1 MPLLVS
7 STRFGRSSALGS
19 IVAQGLGMIRIFY
32 LSHFLSSARS
42 VLSIL
47 PLFLWYATAHAV
59 TWCGHACL
67 VPKKLTDFRS
77 TAEARAHRD
86 YPTPPLT
93 TAACCGGEVSLG
105 ELRVVGVV
113 VVVVVVC
120 AAVQVG
126 WRGVPRRNWPGGGS
140 GTDPSG
146 GIASPARGRTR
157 PVVSLR
163 MGR

>member
-1 MPLLVS
+1 MGSSRSGNGTLSFPSFARTSRHFSHRRCEGFLVGFRGGEVPSLVLLEV
-7 STRFGRSSALGS
+7 
-19 IVAQGLGMIRIFY
+19 
-32 LSHFLSSARS
+32 
-42 VLSIL
+42 
-47 PLFLWYATAHAV
+47 
-59 TWCGHACL
+59 
-67 VPKKLTDFRS
+67 TDFRS

-113 VVVVVVC
+113 VVVVC

-126 WRGVPRRNWPGGGS
+126 WRGVPRRNWPGGGN

-157 PVVSLR
+157 PAVSLPIFCLIR
-163 MGR
+163 GRKI

>member
-1 MPLLVS
+1 ML
-7 STRFGRSSALGS
+7 T
-19 IVAQGLGMIRIFY
+19 
-32 LSHFLSSARS
+32 
-42 VLSIL
+42 VL
-47 PLFLWYATAHAV
+47 
-59 TWCGHACL
+59 
-67 VPKKLTDFRS
+67 RS
-77 TAEARAHRD
+77 TAEARVHRD

-105 ELRVVGVV
+105 ELRVVG

-146 GIASPARGRTR
+146 GIASPVRGRTR